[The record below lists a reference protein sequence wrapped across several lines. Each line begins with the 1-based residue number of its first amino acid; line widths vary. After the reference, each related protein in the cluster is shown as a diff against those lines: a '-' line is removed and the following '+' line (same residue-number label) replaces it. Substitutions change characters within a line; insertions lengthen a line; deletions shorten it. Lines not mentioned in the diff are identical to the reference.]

1 VSAHRRALSLLRGA
15 AMLALVFGV
24 LALHSLDL
32 GHSAPA
38 SLAGAAAA
46 AEPTSMDRASA
57 GHSGGPSSDA
67 ASTPAH
73 EHGQGEPGRDAH
85 HGWIGVCLAILGTV
99 FVLAAAVLLGTRWWR
114 TTPADIVRLCVPGVL
129 ATSLPPPRPSI
140 HVLCVM
146 RT

>member
-1 VSAHRRALSLLRGA
+1 MSARLVVLSVLRVA
-15 AMLALVFGV
+15 AMFALVFGV

-38 SLAGAAAA
+38 SLAAGAVADA
-46 AEPTSMDRASA
+46 PSVNSVSA
-57 GHSGGPSSDA
+57 GHGGGTASDA
-67 ASTPAH
+67 ASAPAH

-85 HGWIGVCLAILGTV
+85 HGWLGICLAILGTV
-99 FVLAAAVLLGTRWWR
+99 FVLAAVALLAKRWCR
-114 TTPADIVRLCVPGVL
+114 TVPAATVRSSWVPVVL
-129 ATSLPPPRPSI
+129 AASLPPPRPAI